1 MKPCCL
7 AFAVIAALTAS
18 PASAQHFYQGKTL
31 TIVVGYAAGGGYDIN
46 ARLVSRHMG
55 RHIPGNP
62 NVVVV
67 NMPGAGSLRA
77 LEHLEKHAA
86 KDGTAIGLF
95 DYTQI
100 TNSLLT
106 PGKVPIDFRKYQWIG
121 SVQQDLAVCYV
132 WHTVKAQTV
141 ADLQKLPVINM
152 GRTNPG
158 TSSDTQQKILRK
170 LFKVNV
176 HSVAGYAGSAEGF
189 IAVERGELEGGCM
202 TWASLPPHWIAD
214 HKIRPIMRITD
225 GTAPDMPAGVPVAA
239 DLLADN
245 RDRQV
250 LRVLSAAGEVGK
262 PIVANIAVPAD
273 RVAILRTAFAAMTKD
288 PAFTADAAKVRQPIT
303 PTLGP
308 AAQKIL
314 EEVYATPADI
324 IAAARAVAN
333 D

>member
-1 MKPCCL
+1 
-7 AFAVIAALTAS
+7 
-18 PASAQHFYQGKTL
+18 
-31 TIVVGYAAGGGYDIN
+31 
-46 ARLVSRHMG
+46 
-55 RHIPGNP
+55 
-62 NVVVV
+62 
-67 NMPGAGSLRA
+67 
-77 LEHLEKHAA
+77 
-86 KDGTAIGLF
+86 
-95 DYTQI
+95 
-100 TNSLLT
+100 
-106 PGKVPIDFRKYQWIG
+106 
-121 SVQQDLAVCYV
+121 
-132 WHTVKAQTV
+132 
-141 ADLQKLPVINM
+141 VINM

-214 HKIRPIMRITD
+214 SKIRPIMRVTD

-245 RDRQV
+245 RDRQI

-262 PIVANIAVPAD
+262 PIVANLAVPAD
-273 RVAILRTAFAAMTKD
+273 RVDILRTGFAAMTKD
-288 PAFTADAAKVRQPIT
+288 PAFMADAAKVRQPVT

-314 EEVYATPADI
+314 DEVYATPADI

-333 D
+333 DESLSA